1 MLLVAAKKYKR
12 NSLTVAALESDPAEA
27 RLEADFYAWWQS
39 QGIEPQD
46 LKISLPSGGTL
57 EPDLFIPDRNL
68 VVEAK
73 ASTATESVRMALGQ
87 VLDYVFTL
95 NHNSDFVED
104 EHQDQIFHPA
114 ILLPTRPQPR
124 LLQLLSAYQITVY
137 WPDDG
142 VKGFIEY
149 KADDDQS

>member
-1 MLLVAAKKYKR
+1 MLLVAAKKYNR

-142 VKGFIEY
+142 GKGFIEY